1 MRADGVVTEYLRIVR
16 ALALL
21 LPGSVDA
28 YGPGVH
34 GVAEA
39 PMSAPELVRASGRL
53 ARSLPD
59 RLDPARADFLRGQLV
74 ACEWTARRLVGQP
87 VSFAREVQE
96 VFGVRIGRGSEDV
109 YRAAHREL
117 AALLPG
123 PGPLA
128 ERVAAHRRREEV
140 PRERLGAAVRALSG
154 ALRERTAAQVELP
167 AGERV
172 EHRLVDSAPW
182 SALHHYRGGYASTV
196 TVNAGARPRCSQLA
210 QIVAHEIYPG
220 HHTERCRK
228 EAGLVARGWGEHRV
242 VVVPSPQ
249 SVVAEGAADLGLR
262 AVVGPGWGRWAAE
275 VLADVGCPFDGE
287 LAERV
292 DAATSVLTRARLDA
306 AVLLHGRHASEA
318 DVLDHLRRWLLV
330 DGERAAAVL
339 GFLRHPLWRAYTA
352 TYVEGPELVR
362 RWWEAG
368 PPQDRLVRILDEPLT
383 PSALREESAQVGAAP
398 AG

>member
-16 ALALL
+16 TLALL

-28 YGPGVH
+28 FGPSFRDA
-34 GVAEA
+34 AEA
-39 PMSAPELVRASGRL
+39 PMTAPELVRASGRL

-59 RLDPARADFLRGQLV
+59 RLDPARVDFLRGQLV

-87 VSFAREVQE
+87 VPFAREVQE
-96 VFGVRIGRGSEDV
+96 VFGVRIRMGSEDA
-109 YRAAHREL
+109 YRGAHREL
-117 AALLPG
+117 EELLPG

-140 PRERLGAAVRALSG
+140 PRDRLVAVVRALSG
-154 ALRERTAAQVELP
+154 ALRERTVAKVDLP
-167 AGERV
+167 AGEHV
-172 EHRLVDSAPW
+172 GHRLVDSAPW

-196 TVNAGARPRCSQLA
+196 TFNAGARLRCSQLA

-228 EAGLVARGWGEHRV
+228 EVGLVARGWGEHRV
-242 VVVPSPQ
+242 VVVTSPQ
-249 SVVAEGAADLGLR
+249 SLVAEGAADLGLR
-262 AVVGPGWGRWAAE
+262 AVVGPGWGPWAAE
-275 VLADVGCPFDGE
+275 VLADVGCAFDGE

-292 DAATSVLTRARLDA
+292 DTATSALTRARLDA
-306 AVLLHGRHASEA
+306 AVLLHGHRASEA
-318 DVLDHLRRWLLV
+318 EVLDHLCRWLLV
-330 DGERAAAVL
+330 GQERAAAVL
-339 GFLRHPLWRAYTA
+339 GFLRHPLWRAYTT
-352 TYVEGPELVR
+352 TYVEGPELLH

-368 PPQDRLVRILDEPLT
+368 SSADRLVRILDEPLT
-383 PSALREESAQVGAAP
+383 PWTLRAESAQVPVAP